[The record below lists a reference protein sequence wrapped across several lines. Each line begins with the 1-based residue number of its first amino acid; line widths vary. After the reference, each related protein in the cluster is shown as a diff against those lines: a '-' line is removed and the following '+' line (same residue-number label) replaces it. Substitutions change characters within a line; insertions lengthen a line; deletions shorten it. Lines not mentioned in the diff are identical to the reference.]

1 VTIGPIHY
9 QWPGEDSGRWL
20 GFRFRP
26 GDIVI
31 STRRSTGTTWMQ
43 MICALL
49 IFQTPEL
56 PDPLWHLSPWL
67 DSQIMPHDYVY
78 HQLDQQRHRRFIKTH
93 TPLDGIPVQP
103 QVTYIV
109 TARDPLDTFVSLRRH
124 NEIIGPPPDAVG
136 LPPGG
141 IGPPG
146 PPGPPPRGTGHPGP
160 PGPPPPDG
168 GPPPGS
174 GVPAPGHFG
183 PPPGGGAP
191 PPDSTGHP
199 PGGVGPPGLG
209 PPGPPGVPKAPE
221 PPATREMLHDALVK
235 WIAADRDPR
244 EHPDSLAGVMWHLS
258 DAWARRGEPNVV
270 LVRYEDLLADLE
282 GQMRRLAGRLGITVP
297 EPAWPTLTQ
306 AATFGHMKDR
316 ADTLVQAPPGIS
328 GDAAAFFRRGT
339 SGAGRELLSD
349 EELADYHA
357 HAARLAAPDLL
368 GWLSVGLGGATPPDP
383 PAGLG

>member
-56 PDPLWHLSPWL
+56 PDRLFHLSPWL
-67 DSQIMPHDYVY
+67 DSAIMPLDFVY
-78 HQLDQQRHRRFIKTH
+78 RQLDEQPHRRFIKTH
-93 TPLDGIPVQP
+93 TPLDGIPFYP
-103 QVTYIV
+103 QAIYIV
-109 TARDPLDTFVSLRRH
+109 TARDPLDTFVSHRRH

-141 IGPPG
+141 VGPPPRRAG
-146 PPGPPPRGTGHPGP
+146 PPPDGIGHPGLGPPPGSAGHPPPGPPPRP
-160 PGPPPPDG
+160 PGR
-168 GPPPGS
+168 
-174 GVPAPGHFG
+174 
-183 PPPGGGAP
+183 
-191 PPDSTGHP
+191 
-199 PGGVGPPGLG
+199 
-209 PPGPPGVPKAPE
+209 PKAPE
-221 PPATREMLHDALVK
+221 PPATREMLHDALLK
-235 WIAADRDPR
+235 WIAADHDPR

-270 LVRYEDLLADLE
+270 LVRYDDLLADLE
-282 GQMRRLAGRLGITVP
+282 GQMRRLAGRLAITVP
-297 EPAWPTLTQ
+297 EQAWPTLTQ
-306 AATFGHMKDR
+306 AATFQRMRDR
-316 ADTLVQAPPGIS
+316 ADNLVQAPPGMS
-328 GDAAAFFRRGT
+328 GDAASFFRRGT

-357 HAARLAAPDLL
+357 QAARLAAPGMLE
-368 GWLSVGLGGATPPDP
+368 WLSVGLGGTT
-383 PAGLG
+383 